1 MLHGFLNLPG
11 NIEPVSD
18 VLDLI
23 GVAVGTVG
31 AARPAIRQ

>member
-23 GVAVGTVG
+23 GGTVG
-31 AARPAIRQ
+31 AARPAIRH